1 MFNLAFGLGGLVI
14 LLLFFLSIFII
25 LVPIYY
31 MAQILLSEKLPTDK
45 KILWFVAIFVFPLLG
60 LFIFFMSNDYRRMK
74 GYRVSN

>member
-1 MFNLAFGLGGLVI
+1 
-14 LLLFFLSIFII
+14 
-25 LVPIYY
+25 

-60 LFIFFMSNDYRRMK
+60 LFIFFMSNDYRRVK